1 MTIKFVARAG
11 MHQLHELVSGKQIDT
26 PLEALKIIAIVL
38 KQLACQRC
46 VQPPWIYFSY
56 FSFLF
61 SFIFLCRF
69 LFGISIYLGFLI
81 N

>member
-46 VQPPWIYFSY
+46 VQLPWIY